1 MTIPPNQ
8 SGSSGDLPGRLLE
21 RPGLPGAHRVEPV
34 YGLQAIH
41 VLRSFPHQ
49 AIVPRPLH
57 KVLELSLLAV
67 APGVQHLLHVIPLL
81 AIHIHWRRRPDPL
94 ARERVISG
102 MLQERDMEHQVD
114 PEGIR
119 LRQPNCISGPEAS
132 TCYDLELPEA
142 AVI

>member
-21 RPGLPGAHRVEPV
+21 RPELPGAHRVEPV

-41 VLRSFPHQ
+41 VLRGFQHR
-49 AIVPRPLH
+49 AIVPGPLH

-67 APGVQHLLHVIPLL
+67 ASGVQDLLHVIPLL
-81 AIHIHWRRRPDPL
+81 AIHIYRRRRPGPL
-94 ARERVISG
+94 AGERVIGG

-114 PEGIR
+114 PDGIR

-132 TCYDLELPEA
+132 TCFDLELPET